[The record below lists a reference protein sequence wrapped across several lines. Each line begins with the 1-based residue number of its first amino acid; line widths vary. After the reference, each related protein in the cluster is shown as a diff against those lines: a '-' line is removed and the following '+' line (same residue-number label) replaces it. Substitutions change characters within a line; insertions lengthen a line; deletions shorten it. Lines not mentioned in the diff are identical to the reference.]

1 MWDLDTQH
9 CFQTLVS
16 HHREVWSF
24 EVVGGAGDGAAEL
37 PWLVVAS
44 GDPELKVYQ
53 LTGEGSKEAKV
64 NMLSR
69 VSCIRTILLGFHFQ
83 CVPGLF
89 LMSMVVYDEYGDV

>member
-1 MWDLDTQH
+1 MVKLWDLHTQH

-24 EVVGGAGDGAAEL
+24 EVVGGAGEGAAGL

-53 LTGEGSKEAKV
+53 LTELGAREEKV
-64 NMLSR
+64 WS
-69 VSCIRTILLGFHFQ
+69 SISHCAGATASH
-83 CVPGLF
+83 
-89 LMSMVVYDEYGDV
+89 